1 MLGACDNGC
10 KRGSSEIFLSFLVA
24 SAALYIAFLLGGI
37 FSVRIGM
44 WGYVSEIYSSIRG
57 STGYGLFLQLALG
70 VIGFM
75 EEIYWRGYLQGYML
89 ESLYGRGFK
98 SLILSCVYYTAV
110 HIPTGNPPLAAA
122 ALIVGLILGYIALK
136 AGVVS
141 SIAAHIVWLEM
152 VVIYAPVDVVL
163 SSLQM
168 LSK

>member
-1 MLGACDNGC
+1 MTPGLKTLWIKKQSNTN
-10 KRGSSEIFLSFLVA
+10 KIISMTINNHRGTS
-24 SAALYIAFLLGGI
+24 
-37 FSVRIGM
+37 
-44 WGYVSEIYSSIRG
+44 G

-89 ESLYGRGFK
+89 ESLCGRGFK

-122 ALIVGLILGYIALK
+122 ALIVGLIFRHIALK

-141 SIAAHIVWLEM
+141 SIAAHIV
-152 VVIYAPVDVVL
+152 
-163 SSLQM
+163 
-168 LSK
+168 

>member
-1 MLGACDNGC
+1 LEG
-10 KRGSSEIFLSFLVA
+10 LSPG
-24 SAALYIAFLLGGI
+24 LY
-37 FSVRIGM
+37 VREPL
-44 WGYVSEIYSSIRG
+44 WK
-57 STGYGLFLQLALG
+57 
-70 VIGFM
+70 
-75 EEIYWRGYLQGYML
+75 
-89 ESLYGRGFK
+89 GFK

-163 SSLQM
+163 SSLQL